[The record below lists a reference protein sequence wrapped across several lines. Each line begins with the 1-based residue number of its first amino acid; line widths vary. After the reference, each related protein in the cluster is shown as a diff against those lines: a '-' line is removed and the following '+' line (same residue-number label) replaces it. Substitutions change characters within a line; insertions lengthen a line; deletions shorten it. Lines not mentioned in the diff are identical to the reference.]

1 MIVRKDQKNLT
12 ELEWEGFIA
21 AVNAIQDVTA
31 TEPSYSLLARIH
43 TPRFHR
49 GTAHRFPE
57 FLPWHREY
65 LWIFENRLRRE
76 NADVTLPYWNWV
88 EDRRIPSRLSKASE
102 WGVTRGMDAD
112 DSVGDYE
119 ADVDNASGQKT
130 FRGFS
135 SYINGPHGR
144 IHMDVGGTSGEMG
157 NGMRA
162 PEDILFWL
170 HHCYLD
176 KLWADWQISNPNAEP
191 EMGERLLP
199 ESLFTR
205 TGNEVL
211 SISDMGYSYE
221 Q

>member
-1 MIVRKDQKNLT
+1 MIVRKDQKKFN
-12 ELEWEGFIA
+12 EDEWSEFIA
-21 AVNAIQDVTA
+21 AVRAIQDPNA
-31 TEPSYSLLARIH
+31 AAPSYSQLARIH
-43 TPRFHR
+43 TPQFHQR
-49 GTAHRFPE
+49 TAHRFPE

-76 NADVTLPYWNWV
+76 YSDVTLPYWNWL
-88 EDRRIPSRLSKASE
+88 EDRQFPSKLAKASE

-112 DSVGDYE
+112 DSVGDYTAE
-119 ADVDNASGQKT
+119 VNDAIAQTT

-135 SYINGPHGR
+135 TSINVPHGE

-157 NGMRA
+157 NIMRS

-176 KLWADWQISNPNAEP
+176 KLWADWQEDNPGVEP
-191 EMGERLLP
+191 DMHEPLLP

-205 TGNEVL
+205 TGSEALN
-211 SISDMGYSYE
+211 ISDIGYSYE
-221 Q
+221 